1 MSPTTLA
8 TNAISAPESQVPVS
22 HLVEVLGAELTEL
35 AGLADALQDVVAEIA
50 LSADMPRPSL
60 LEEAQSLDLIVQRLR
75 SLATFLQG
83 VGPGLPP
90 AWSLDASSAARQVTL
105 AGLASRLCAAAP
117 GRESG
122 AAEAGDCDL
131 F

>member
-1 MSPTTLA
+1 MSPTMLA
-8 TNAISAPESQVPVS
+8 TDAMSAPESQVPVS

-50 LSADMPRPSL
+50 LSTEMPRRSL

-75 SLATFLQG
+75 SLASFLQR

-90 AWSLDASSAARQVTL
+90 AWSLDAASAARQVTL
-105 AGLASRLCAAAP
+105 ASLASRLCSAAP
-117 GRESG
+117 GGDSG
-122 AAEAGDCDL
+122 TAEAGDFDL